1 MLYKHQTSPCLLPP
15 PLSANA
21 ITTGSCPTSEVPHNS
36 PTVIRRGLSH
46 SSSSH
51 CQRQA
56 PSLGTQAWGQKNK
69 STRAEKKA
77 FRADRGF
84 TADSQHEL
92 HPGQVTVLAPAVNA
106 QGQGLLFCQLAQR
119 LTHGEP
125 QPDGGLLGRKTLPYS
140 NVSAQ
145 NGNTGYKV
153 VFLSTSQLAACSL
166 SSFSVPP
173 HATQI
178 HPAAA

>member
-1 MLYKHQTSPCLLPP
+1 MSQDTCSCPAVCWRWQQEASHCPQEPPEVKRKTHGQTYVYPRRVKSARKWQKPLQNSQHQISPCLLPP
-15 PLSANA
+15 PLTANA

-77 FRADRGF
+77 FRAIRALQPIANMNCTQDR
-84 TADSQHEL
+84 SQF
-92 HPGQVTVLAPAVNA
+92 
-106 QGQGLLFCQLAQR
+106 LLQL
-119 LTHGEP
+119 
-125 QPDGGLLGRKTLPYS
+125 
-140 NVSAQ
+140 
-145 NGNTGYKV
+145 
-153 VFLSTSQLAACSL
+153 
-166 SSFSVPP
+166 
-173 HATQI
+173 
-178 HPAAA
+178 